1 MSTVII
7 INPKLRV
14 VSDAKGH
21 RIEDEHGFV
30 HASGFSDADDAQ
42 RYLDSS
48 NAAIPASTE
57 DAPAGE

>member
-21 RIEDEHGFV
+21 RIEDGHGCV
-30 HASGFSDADDAQ
+30 HASGFSDAEDAQ

-48 NAAIPASTE
+48 NAAMTMAEESQP
-57 DAPAGE
+57 GE